1 MTKRELVASCNQ
13 LRSHL
18 RARGYASDQELADI
32 WPARQNA
39 RKDDWWSCRC
49 QLLRF
54 MGRAEWLYSRSPEA
68 EQEVLATLRD
78 EPVPLHLLT
87 GHRVQVYPKSFDAL
101 LWFRSMDFALEFIW
115 LRTETLKYGMESGE
129 IVPGDYDPQEL
140 IQRGDSEV
148 SRILRVLATAAC
160 QEGLGVDPEAAEV
173 AGPPFDDLES
183 IDLIRIHKTFVDVN
197 ATRLGLAQT
206 ILPHKTGGNGSGPLS
221 WNVFFSSMARNLKE
235 DVRDLMR
242 DRSLASL
249 LTQVHLAA
257 PTGLE

>member
-18 RARGYASDQELADI
+18 KARGYASDEELANI

-39 RKDDWWSCRC
+39 RKDDWWACRC

-68 EQEVLATLRD
+68 EEEVLATLRD

-87 GHRVQVYPKSFDAL
+87 GQRILVYPKSFNAL
-101 LWFRSMDFALEFIW
+101 LWFREMDWALRFLWERSEAIRW
-115 LRTETLKYGMESGE
+115 SLENNQIERQ
-129 IVPGDYDPQEL
+129 DWDPSEL
-140 IQRGDSEV
+140 LMRCQVEED
-148 SRILRVLATAAC
+148 RILRVMSAAAC
-160 QEGLGVDPEAAEV
+160 QPGLSVDPEAAEN
-173 AGPPFDDLES
+173 AGAPFDDLES
-183 IDLIRIHKTFVDVN
+183 LDMIRIHKTFVDVN
-197 ATRLGLAQT
+197 ATRLGLAET
-206 ILPHKTGGNGSGPLS
+206 IVPSKTSKNGSGPLS
-221 WNVFFSSMARNLKE
+221 WNVFFSSLSKNLKV
-235 DVRDLMR
+235 DMRDLME

-249 LTQVHLAA
+249 LTQVHLSA